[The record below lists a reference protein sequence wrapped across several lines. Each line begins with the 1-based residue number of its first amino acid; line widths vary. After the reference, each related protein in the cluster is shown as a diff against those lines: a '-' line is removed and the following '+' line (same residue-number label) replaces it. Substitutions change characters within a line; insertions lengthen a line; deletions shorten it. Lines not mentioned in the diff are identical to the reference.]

1 MQYFIIEHGINPG
14 DKYVS
19 WEADGNLDLALQGKS
34 YPKTYYHGEFDT
46 DFVSGRY
53 GISAKAKD
61 FFVSLN
67 IPYLEFV
74 PVTVYHIKWEES
86 MEIYLMKVNKEIDC
100 VDYEKSDLF
109 MLSDKK
115 IRSVR
120 KLVLKEDTI
129 QEDIFTIKNK
139 LHSVTVSET
148 LKNKINEFG
157 LKGFRF
163 VPTDKYPMY

>member
-1 MQYFIIEHGINPG
+1 MQYYFIKHGINPG

-19 WEADGNLDLALQGKS
+19 WEADGNLELALEGKS
-34 YPKTYYHGEFDT
+34 HPKTYYQGEFDT
-46 DFVSGRY
+46 DFISGSN
-53 GISAKAKD
+53 GISAKARD
-61 FFVSLN
+61 FFLSLQ

-109 MLSDKK
+109 MLSDRK

-120 KLVLKEDTI
+120 KLVLKEETI
-129 QEDIFTIKNK
+129 HEDIFTIKNK
-139 LHSVTVSET
+139 LHSLTVSET
-148 LKNKINEFG
+148 LKNKITEYG
-157 LKGFRF
+157 LKGFEF
-163 VPTDKYPMY
+163 IPTDKYPMY

>member
-1 MQYFIIEHGINPG
+1 MPYYIIEHDIDPG

-19 WEADGNLDLALQGKS
+19 WEADGNLERAIEGKPF
-34 YPKTYYHGEFDT
+34 PKTYYQGEFDT
-46 DFVSGRY
+46 DFISGHY

-61 FFVSLN
+61 FFLSLN
-67 IPYLEFV
+67 LPYLEFV
-74 PVTVYHIKWEES
+74 PVTVHHIKWEES

-100 VDYEKSDLF
+100 VDYEQSDLF

-115 IRSVR
+115 IRR
-120 KLVLKEDTI
+120 IKKLAIKEEVI
-129 QEDIFTIKNK
+129 HEDIFTVHN
-139 LHSVTVSET
+139 LLRSVTVSEA
-148 LKNKINEFG
+148 LKNKMIKYG

>member
-1 MQYFIIEHGINPG
+1 MQYYFIKHEIDPG

-19 WEADGNLDLALQGKS
+19 WEAGGNLELALQGKS
-34 YPKTYYHGEFDT
+34 YPKTYYQGEFDT
-46 DFVSGRY
+46 DFISGCY

-61 FFVSLN
+61 FFLSLH

-74 PVTVYHIKWEES
+74 AVTVYHIKWEEA

-100 VDYEKSDLF
+100 VDYDKSDLF

-115 IRSVR
+115 IRRVK
-120 KLVLKEDTI
+120 KLVLKEDI
-129 QEDIFTIKNK
+129 LGDIFTIENM

-148 LKNKINEFG
+148 LKNKITEAG
-157 LKGFRF
+157 LKGFHF
-163 VPTDKYPMY
+163 IPTDKYPMY

>member
-1 MQYFIIEHGINPG
+1 MQYFIIQHDINLG
-14 DKYVS
+14 DKYVN
-19 WEADGNLDLALQGKS
+19 WEADGNLELALLGKS
-34 YPKTYYHGEFDT
+34 YPKTYYLGEFDT
-46 DFVSGRY
+46 DFISGCY

-61 FFVSLN
+61 FFLSLN

-139 LHSVTVSET
+139 LHSVTISET
-148 LKNKINEFG
+148 LKNKINKFG
-157 LKGFRF
+157 LKGFCF